1 MDQSI
6 PKGLKAWQRSVLFP
20 SNLDMTVKTVANF
33 HGPATLA
40 KRKNENTEFQ
50 NSNRDNETKIHAV
63 AG

>member
-6 PKGLKAWQRSVLFP
+6 PKCLKAGQWFVLLP
-20 SNLDMTVKTVANF
+20 SNLGTTVKTAANF

-40 KRKNENTEFQ
+40 KSKNENTEFQ
-50 NSNRDNETKIHAV
+50 NSNRDNETKIHAI